1 MTAVAAKDLAAK
13 RESESERSCIV
24 TRRREPPEAMIRFVR
39 GPDGV
44 VTPDIRAKLP
54 GRGVWVGARA
64 GLVAEAAKK
73 RLFARGLK
81 EQVETPADLAR
92 DVDRLLEADCLQMLA
107 LANKAG
113 SVTPGF
119 NKVEDLLARGAVAIL
134 LEAADGGADGKRKLR
149 QIARR
154 AGAGRH
160 ENDGVPAL
168 IGLFTSNQLDL
179 ALGRTNVIHA
189 ALASGGPGTS
199 FLARCRR
206 LAAYR
211 GVALDGAPLEA
222 QTMRDEQPDAGGRPD
237 EMMDVTGSEAAEDRK
252 LDE

>member
-1 MTAVAAKDLAAK
+1 MTAVAANE
-13 RESESERSCIV
+13 RESERTCIV
-24 TRRREPPEAMIRFVR
+24 TRRREPPEGLIRFVR

-44 VTPDIRAKLP
+44 VAPDIRARLP

-64 GLVAEAAKK
+64 ALVAEAAKK
-73 RLFARGLK
+73 RMFARGLK
-81 EQVETPADLAR
+81 EQVETPPELVQ

-113 SVTPGF
+113 VVTAGF
-119 NKVEDLLARGAVAIL
+119 NKVEDLLAKGGAAIL
-134 LEAADGGADGKRKLR
+134 VEAADGGADGKRKLR
-149 QIARR
+149 QGARR
-154 AGAGRH
+154 ASAGKQ
-160 ENDGVPAL
+160 ENDGVLP
-168 IGLFTSNQLDL
+168 IVGLFTSSQLDL

-189 ALASGGPGTS
+189 ALAPGGPSAG

-211 GVALDGAPLEA
+211 GVALDGAPLVA
-222 QTMRDEQPDAGGRPD
+222 QAMRDGQPDAEGRAD
-237 EMMDVTGSEAAEDRK
+237 EAMNSSGSEAAEDRK

>member
-1 MTAVAAKDLAAK
+1 MAARE
-13 RESESERSCIV
+13 RESERTCIV
-24 TRRREPPEAMIRFVR
+24 TRRREPPEGMIRFVR

-44 VTPDIRAKLP
+44 IAPDIRARLP

-64 GLVAEAAKK
+64 ELVAEAARK
-73 RLFARGLK
+73 RMFARGLK
-81 EQVETPADLAR
+81 EQVEAPPHLAE

-113 SVTPGF
+113 AVTAGF
-119 NKVEDLLARGAVAIL
+119 NKVEGLLVKGAAAVLVEAR
-134 LEAADGGADGKRKLR
+134 DGGDDGKRKLG
-149 QIARR
+149 QAARR
-154 AGAGRH
+154 ARTGAQ
-160 ENDGVPAL
+160 ENDGVPP
-168 IGLFTSNQLDL
+168 IVGLFTSNQLDL

-189 ALASGGPGTS
+189 ALAAGGPAMS

-211 GVALDGAPLEA
+211 GVALDGAPLAA
-222 QTMRDEQPDAGGRPD
+222 QAMRDEQPGAERRP
-237 EMMDVTGSEAAEDRK
+237 ESMMDASGSEAAEDRK

>member
-1 MTAVAAKDLAAK
+1 VSAVAAKE
-13 RESESERSCIV
+13 RETERTCIV
-24 TRRREPPEAMIRFVR
+24 TRRREPPEGLIRFVL

-44 VTPDIRAKLP
+44 VTPDIRARLP

-64 GLVAEAAKK
+64 ALVAEAAKK
-73 RLFARGLK
+73 RMFARGLK
-81 EQVETPADLAR
+81 DQVETPPTLAE

-113 SVTPGF
+113 AVTAGF
-119 NKVEDLLARGAVAIL
+119 NKVEDALAKRAVAVL
-134 LEAADGGADGKRKLR
+134 VEAADGGGDGKRKLR

-154 AGAGRH
+154 AGLGTH
-160 ENDGVPAL
+160 ESDGVLP
-168 IGLFTSNQLDL
+168 IVGLFTSSQLDL

-189 ALASGGPGTS
+189 ALAPGGPGES

-211 GVALDGAPLEA
+211 GVALDGAPLAA
-222 QTMRDEQPDAGGRPD
+222 QDLRDGLPGAEGRPD
-237 EMMDVTGSEAAEDRK
+237 EAMETSGSEAAEDRK

>member
-1 MTAVAAKDLAAK
+1 MAALASK
-13 RESESERSCIV
+13 ERESERTCIV

-44 VTPDIRAKLP
+44 IAPDIRARLP

-64 GLVAEAAKK
+64 ELVAEAAKK
-73 RLFARGLK
+73 RIFAKSLK
-81 EQVETPADLAR
+81 EQVEAPAQLAQ

-113 SVTPGF
+113 AVTAGF
-119 NKVEDLLARGAVAIL
+119 NKVADQLAKSAAAIL
-134 LEAADGGADGKRKLR
+134 IEAADGGADGKRKLR
-149 QIARR
+149 QSARR
-154 AGAGRH
+154 ADAGNRQ
-160 ENDGVPAL
+160 ENDGVPP
-168 IGLFTSNQLDL
+168 IVGLFTSSQLDL

-189 ALASGGPGTS
+189 ALASGGAGMS
-199 FLARCRR
+199 FLSRCRR

-211 GVALDGAPLEA
+211 GVTLDGAPLAA
-222 QTMRDEQPDAGGRPD
+222 QMMRDEEPDAGERP
-237 EMMDVTGSEAAEDRK
+237 EETVNAIGSEAAEDRK

>member
-1 MTAVAAKDLAAK
+1 MAALSAK
-13 RESESERSCIV
+13 ERESERSCIV

-39 GPDGV
+39 SPEGV

-54 GRGVWVGARA
+54 GRGVWVGASA
-64 GLVAEAAKK
+64 QLVAEAAKK
-73 RLFARGLK
+73 RMFARGLK
-81 EQVETPADLAR
+81 EQVQTPPDLAQ
-92 DVDRLLEADCLQMLA
+92 DVDRLLENDCLQMLA

-113 SVTPGF
+113 AATCGF
-119 NKVEDLLARGAVAIL
+119 NKVEDVLSRGATGVL

-149 QIARR
+149 QIMRR
-154 AGAGRH
+154 VGNQGR
-160 ENDGVPAL
+160 ENDGVPA
-168 IGLFTSNQLDL
+168 IVGLFTSNQLDL

-189 ALASGGPGTS
+189 ALALGGPGES

-211 GVALDGAPLEA
+211 GVALDGAPLAA
-222 QTMRDEQPDAGGRPD
+222 QAMRDVEPDAEGRTED
-237 EMMDVTGSEAAEDRK
+237 MDKSGSEAAEDRK

>member
-1 MTAVAAKDLAAK
+1 MTALSAKE
-13 RESESERSCIV
+13 RESERSCIV
-24 TRRREPPEAMIRFVR
+24 TRRREPPEAMIRFVC

-54 GRGVWVGARA
+54 GRGVWVGASA
-64 GLVAEAAKK
+64 QLVAEAARK
-73 RLFARGLK
+73 RMFSRGLK
-81 EQVETPADLAR
+81 EQVETPPELAQ
-92 DVDRLLEADCLQMLA
+92 DVDRLLETDCLQMLA

-113 SVTPGF
+113 AATTGF
-119 NKVEDLLARGAVAIL
+119 NKVEDVLSKGAAGVL

-149 QIARR
+149 QIVRR
-154 AGAGRH
+154 VAVQAH
-160 ENDGVPAL
+160 EKDGVPA
-168 IGLFTSNQLDL
+168 IVGLFTSNQLDL

-189 ALASGGPGTS
+189 ALASGGPGEG

-211 GVALDGAPLEA
+211 GVALDGAPLAA
-222 QTMRDEQPDAGGRPD
+222 QAMRDDEPDAEGRA
-237 EMMDVTGSEAAEDRK
+237 ETMDKSGSEAAEDRK